1 MAEHYVAP
9 PDESSQAFIVRL
21 ATFLGEES
29 VEQAIE
35 SFLREK
41 IPTGG
46 FATTADG
53 EHSLEAHAVYTEY
66 LALVERKLEG
76 FLTREGLTSAQ
87 FQLKCQAAKEDDSS
101 IDCYVDSLVA
111 SWDFEAFGQMC
122 KDFQQELQQPTPHL
136 QESGE
141 GEESDS
147 RNLQEEE
154 LFM

>member
-41 IPTGG
+41 IPKGG
-46 FATTADG
+46 FTTTAEG

-66 LALVERKLEG
+66 LALVEGKLEG
-76 FLTREGLTSAQ
+76 FLTREGLTSVQ

-101 IDCYVDSLVA
+101 IDSYMDSLVA
-111 SWDFEAFGQMC
+111 SWDFEAFGKLC
-122 KDFQQELQQPTPHL
+122 KDFQQELQQPTSEP
-136 QESGE
+136 QDSGE
-141 GEESDS
+141 GDEYGS
-147 RNLQEEE
+147 RNLQDEE